1 MAKGFFGIYIDEK
14 TSQQTRSN
22 INNLAP
28 ELWKIISEEV
38 KSDFGIR
45 YATFLANGDNQTK
58 NEAKRF
64 LEVVGGMSY
73 LPDTVKAP
81 IIKVSLEHLMMAHNS
96 FNNFYNEPSFARQL
110 RAVVGNH
117 GTIPSQMNF
126 QYVKVIVSVFLTN
139 GSGEAWDANPIYI
152 ELIKNFDARQSFIA
166 LISFTDESIKSKLQ
180 FSLCQK
186 KFSEMLD
193 YLESNITSE
202 GVLDL
207 LGEIRDKVKSLH
219 LISNNDKLSDKIRV
233 FQNNYLKF

>member
-1 MAKGFFGIYIDEK
+1 
-14 TSQQTRSN
+14 
-22 INNLAP
+22 
-28 ELWKIISEEV
+28 
-38 KSDFGIR
+38 
-45 YATFLANGDNQTK
+45 
-58 NEAKRF
+58 
-64 LEVVGGMSY
+64 
-73 LPDTVKAP
+73 
-81 IIKVSLEHLMMAHNS
+81 
-96 FNNFYNEPSFARQL
+96 
-110 RAVVGNH
+110 
-117 GTIPSQMNF
+117 MNF

>member
-1 MAKGFFGIYIDEK
+1 M
-14 TSQQTRSN
+14 
-22 INNLAP
+22 
-28 ELWKIISEEV
+28 
-38 KSDFGIR
+38 
-45 YATFLANGDNQTK
+45 
-58 NEAKRF
+58 
-64 LEVVGGMSY
+64 
-73 LPDTVKAP
+73 
-81 IIKVSLEHLMMAHNS
+81 
-96 FNNFYNEPSFARQL
+96 